1 MRFERRKLSENL
13 VTSSL
18 FTNFNPNRQFLVWQQ
33 NRSKNQIRD
42 YYYNEQKLHTVNGFT
57 VINKEQ
63 I

>member
-33 NRSKNQIRD
+33 NRSKNRMRD
-42 YYYNEQKLHTVNGFT
+42 YYYNEQKLHAVNGFT